1 MSLRRNLLTIAVL
14 SSALLSGCAL
24 RPRYNEVIQANGGAS
39 ELQAG
44 QLMVLRVTDAAT
56 GKPVK
61 GAKILGGE
69 YRNHINATTDENG
82 EFSLPLDPGL
92 VKENPLVEVVL
103 PKGVSR
109 YKLQVVPSGQA
120 PAPEGAPI
128 APPAESSAAEPS
140 ATEPSTTPA
149 TPGAPSE
156 TAAPAASESAK

>member
-1 MSLRRNLLTIAVL
+1 MSLRRNLLTVALL
-14 SSALLSGCAL
+14 SSALLSACAL
-24 RPRYNEVIQANGGAS
+24 RPRYNDIVQANGAAA
-39 ELQAG
+39 LQEN
-44 QLMVLRVTDAAT
+44 QLVVLRVTDAET
-56 GKPVK
+56 GQPVK

-69 YRNHINATTDENG
+69 YRNHLNSVSDENG
-82 EFSLPLDPGL
+82 EFSLQLDPGL

-128 APPAESSAAEPS
+128 TAPAEPAPESSA
-140 ATEPSTTPA
+140 TPA

-156 TAAPAASESAK
+156 TPAEPTPDTATSK

>member
-1 MSLRRNLLTIAVL
+1 MSLRRNLLTVALL
-14 SSALLSGCAL
+14 SSALLSACAL
-24 RPRYNEVIQANGGAS
+24 RPRYNDIVQANGVAA
-39 ELQAG
+39 LQEN
-44 QLMVLRVTDAAT
+44 QLVVLRVTDAET
-56 GKPVK
+56 GQPVK

-69 YRNHINATTDENG
+69 YRNHLNSVSDENG
-82 EFSLPLDPGL
+82 EFSLQLDPGL

-128 APPAESSAAEPS
+128 TAPAEPAPESSA
-140 ATEPSTTPA
+140 TPA

-156 TAAPAASESAK
+156 TPAEPTPDTATSK

>member
-1 MSLRRNLLTIAVL
+1 MSLRRNLLTVALL
-14 SSALLSGCAL
+14 SSALLSACAL
-24 RPRYNEVIQANGGAS
+24 RPRYNDIVQANGATA
-39 ELQAG
+39 LQEN
-44 QLMVLRVTDAAT
+44 QLVVLRVTDAET
-56 GKPVK
+56 GQPVK

-69 YRNHINATTDENG
+69 YRNHLNSVSDENG
-82 EFSLPLDPGL
+82 EFSLQLDPGL

-128 APPAESSAAEPS
+128 TAPAEPAPESSA
-140 ATEPSTTPA
+140 TPA

-156 TAAPAASESAK
+156 TPAEPTPDTATSK